1 MGLNNLY
8 LSLQAVSANKG
19 RDAKMDWE
27 AIHGLMEDAI
37 YGGRIDNA
45 FDTRVLRSY
54 LRYGSFA
61 QTRMEWAALLTLC
74 VAVIACCSVF
84 FSDRLAAEGSSGKE
98 VLQGTPLLMPSNP
111 DFKSFSR
118 LIAQVPQPDLLS
130 MWRQVYSSL
139 LSYICSPPQLPDAD
153 SPYYFSLPDNIER
166 SLQRTTSAALIKQL
180 RVLSSSDLEASKY
193 DREKWRA
200 QVSNPFLSLPCCRG
214 TSCTCHMCY
223 DLQLGPILELW
234 NALTSSTPGLINRRG
249 GAGAVAGNKKVLE
262 PVDDFVQMEN
272 DLAGDICAVVDA
284 ALASLKKVR
293 PCNLVFMFET
303 PVSLKLR
310 CKNRSCSGR
319 DS

>member
-8 LSLQAVSANKG
+8 LSLQAVSAKKG

-139 LSYICSPPQLPDAD
+139 LSYICSPSTATGRGLPVLLLAAGQHRAQSAAHHLGSAD
-153 SPYYFSLPDNIER
+153 QAATR
-166 SLQRTTSAALIKQL
+166 AVLQR
-180 RVLSSSDLEASKY
+180 
-193 DREKWRA
+193 
-200 QVSNPFLSLPCCRG
+200 PRG
-214 TSCTCHMCY
+214 
-223 DLQLGPILELW
+223 
-234 NALTSSTPGLINRRG
+234 
-249 GAGAVAGNKKVLE
+249 
-262 PVDDFVQMEN
+262 VQ
-272 DLAGDICAVVDA
+272 
-284 ALASLKKVR
+284 VR
-293 PCNLVFMFET
+293 PREVA
-303 PVSLKLR
+303 
-310 CKNRSCSGR
+310 RSGE
-319 DS
+319 